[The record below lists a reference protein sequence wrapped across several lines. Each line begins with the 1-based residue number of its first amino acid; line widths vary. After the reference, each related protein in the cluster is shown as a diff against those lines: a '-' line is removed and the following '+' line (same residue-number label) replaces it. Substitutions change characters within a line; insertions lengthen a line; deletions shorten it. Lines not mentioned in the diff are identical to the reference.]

1 MKLVEKKRS
10 MKYLSNGKNFKAK
23 LNIKSLGGDNEFVCS
38 LKYHLVGRIRCLGI
52 SKYIQH
58 LYQKI
63 KVHVTN

>member
-1 MKLVEKKRS
+1 MKLVEKK
-10 MKYLSNGKNFKAK
+10 KHEILIKWKNFKAQ